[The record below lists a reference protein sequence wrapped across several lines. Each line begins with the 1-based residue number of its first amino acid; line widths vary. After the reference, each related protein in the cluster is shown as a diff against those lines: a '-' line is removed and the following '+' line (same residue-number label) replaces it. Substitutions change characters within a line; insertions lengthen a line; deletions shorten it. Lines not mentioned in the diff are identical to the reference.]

1 MAPDLRRVRAVH
13 LRAVLLA
20 LVVSAATASAGR
32 AATIVAAGAPSALGL
47 PFSRF
52 SDPALDDRG
61 RVAFV
66 GASAVLFQVQG
77 ATLRHVLA
85 AGERGPGGRMV
96 ADIGPPAVGRGAVAM
111 RLLFAGGDAGVYRL
125 RDAQLEPLASAGAP
139 VPGGDASFAGFGATV
154 AVSGDGG
161 RIAFSALLDN
171 GVRALFATDGATLT
185 MVARTGEPSPGGG
198 TFQQFRLLGVTN
210 DGRVGFRAAVASG
223 PDGLFFW
230 DGAAIATLAVA
241 GDASPIGGQFV
252 AFGAGS
258 MNDVGDWVFRA
269 TVSGPRSGVF
279 RADTSTARAT
289 LHAVALEGDHTPIG
303 GTFRPFA
310 GSLVPAINASG
321 TIAFR
326 GTVAD
331 GLFSSGIFL
340 APPEGGVEKVVGA
353 GETTRAGRL
362 AQLRD
367 PVLADDDG
375 VIVPAALIGGTSG
388 LFRVTRART
397 VAELGLLG
405 ETTDLGGGFRFTES
419 SVRDNAESAI
429 FLGLREGIFVAS
441 GPGQASL
448 VAMLG
453 EPTPPGGRYQ
463 QFDPPAAGAG
473 GRIVFAAAVLGPG
486 FRRALFLAGPAG
498 AVPLLETGDGAPG
511 GGSIRDF
518 FAGVLDAV
526 ARVSVGP
533 GGFAFQAELARTS
546 SATGLFLRLGR
557 RRLAVA
563 RADERAPGGG
573 RYASFG
579 TPAHLGGRRAAF
591 VARLTGTASN
601 LGLFLKSGRR
611 TRALARGG
619 EATGTRLPGTF
630 QSFDSLAAGP
640 AGVAFRAVVDPR
652 GRQGLFLINGRA
664 RDVLV
669 AAGDAAPEGGRF
681 TGFDAPAFAADRVIF
696 HAAVSGGSHSEG
708 IFRIAAAAGI
718 PSASP
723 PTVETLAWLG
733 GAAPGGRA
741 FVALGAP
748 TGNATGTVALTADL
762 SGAPTPRAIL
772 LVP

>member
-1 MAPDLRRVRAVH
+1 MH

-52 SDPALDDRG
+52 SDPALDDAG
-61 RVAFV
+61 RVAFL
-66 GASAVLFQVQG
+66 GGSAVLFQVQAG
-77 ATLRHVLA
+77 TLRHVLA
-85 AGERGPGGRMV
+85 AGERGPGGRVV
-96 ADIGPPAVGRGAVAM
+96 ADIGPPAAGRGAVAM

-125 RDAQLEPLASAGAP
+125 RDAQLELLASAGALA
-139 VPGGDASFAGFGATV
+139 PGGGRFAGFGATV

-161 RIAFSALLDN
+161 RVAFSALLDN
-171 GVRALFATDGATLT
+171 GVHALFVTDGTTSAV
-185 MVARTGEPSPGGG
+185 VARTGEPSPGGG
-198 TFQQFRLLGVTN
+198 AFQQFRLLGVTN

-252 AFGAGS
+252 ALGAGS
-258 MNDVGDWVFRA
+258 MNDAGGWVFRA

-279 RADTSTARAT
+279 RADPSTTRAS
-289 LHAVALEGDHTPIG
+289 LRAVVVEGDPTPIG

-310 GSLVPAINASG
+310 ASLVPAINAGG

-326 GTVAD
+326 GVVAD
-331 GLFSSGIFL
+331 GRFSSGIFL
-340 APPEGGVEKVVGA
+340 APPEGGVEKVVGV
-353 GETTRAGRL
+353 GETTGAGRL

-375 VIVPAALIGGTSG
+375 VIVPASLIGGPPG

-397 VAELGLLG
+397 VAELALLD
-405 ETTDLGGGFRFTES
+405 EATDLGGGFRFIEP
-419 SVRDNAESAI
+419 SVRDNAEGAI

-441 GPGQASL
+441 GPGQVSL

-453 EPTPPGGRYQ
+453 EPTPLGGRYQ

-498 AVPLLETGDGAPG
+498 AVPLLKTGDGAPG

-518 FAGVLDAV
+518 FVGVLDAA

-563 RADERAPGGG
+563 RADEHAPGGG
-573 RYASFG
+573 RYSSFG

-601 LGLFLKSGRR
+601 LGVFLKSGRR
-611 TRALARGG
+611 TRALARAG
-619 EATGTRLPGTF
+619 EATATRLAGNF
-630 QSFDSLAAGP
+630 QSFDSPAAGP
-640 AGVAFRAVVDPR
+640 AGVAFRAVVDQR
-652 GRQGLFLINGRA
+652 ARQGLFVVSGRA

-669 AAGDAAPEGGRF
+669 ASGDAAPDGGRF
-681 TGFDAPAFAADRVIF
+681 TNFDAPVFAANRVVF
-696 HAAVSGGSHSEG
+696 HAAVSGGAHTEG
-708 IFRIAAAAGI
+708 IFRVAGAPQAP
-718 PSASP
+718 PSP
-723 PTVETLAWLG
+723 VEALAWLG
-733 GAAPGGRA
+733 GPAPGGGSFLA
-741 FVALGAP
+741 FGGPA
-748 TGNATGTVALTADL
+748 GNAAGTVALTADL
-762 SGAPTPRAIL
+762 QGGPAARAV
-772 LVP
+772 LVFP